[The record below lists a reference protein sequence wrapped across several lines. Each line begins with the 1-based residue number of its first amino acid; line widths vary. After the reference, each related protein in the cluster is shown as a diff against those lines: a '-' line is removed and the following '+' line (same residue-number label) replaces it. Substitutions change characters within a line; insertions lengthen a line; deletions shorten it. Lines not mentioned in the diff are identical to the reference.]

1 MVMHGNKKVTFQME
15 YNAQCKLERIVK
27 ETHMSQNKVVNAA
40 IRGLQIVNVEEGKE
54 CLKNLYKMRIKL
66 KKLKMSGQDVSN
78 YDEMLDKMALNIY
91 ESYPDDAYVKIKL
104 AEEEVKNKTKSR
116 QKKKICK
123 GC

>member
-1 MVMHGNKKVTFQME
+1 MYGNKKVKFQLE
-15 YNAQCKLERIVK
+15 YAAQCKLERIVK

-54 CLKNLYKMRIKL
+54 CLKNLYELRIKL
-66 KKLKMSGQDVSN
+66 KKLRMSGQDVSD

-91 ESYPDDAYVKIKL
+91 DGYPDDAYVKIKL
-104 AEEEVKNKTKSR
+104 AEEEVKNKIKLR
-116 QKKKICK
+116 KKKKTCK